1 MKHSDIIKLENQL
14 YYQLKL
20 LIVATLLFLM
30 AFILTYSRINSTG
43 IQGECAVVYLD
54 DGREPYVQNSSAD
67 GAALFKNNCASCHNK
82 NMKSRLTG
90 PALGGVTDRWESDEL
105 LYAFIRN
112 SQKVIVSKDEYAVA
126 LFNEYDKSVMTSFP
140 ELTDEEIEAILDYVE
155 NRFK

>member
-54 DGREPYVQNSSAD
+54 DGREPYV
-67 GAALFKNNCASCHNK
+67 
-82 NMKSRLTG
+82 
-90 PALGGVTDRWESDEL
+90 
-105 LYAFIRN
+105 
-112 SQKVIVSKDEYAVA
+112 
-126 LFNEYDKSVMTSFP
+126 
-140 ELTDEEIEAILDYVE
+140 
-155 NRFK
+155 

>member
-1 MKHSDIIKLENQL
+1 
-14 YYQLKL
+14 
-20 LIVATLLFLM
+20 
-30 AFILTYSRINSTG
+30 
-43 IQGECAVVYLD
+43 
-54 DGREPYVQNSSAD
+54 
-67 GAALFKNNCASCHNK
+67 
-82 NMKSRLTG
+82 MKSRLTG